1 MQSYEKVAKSYKAS
15 SVQTASPG
23 KLVLMLFDGYLRFTS
38 AAKNA
43 WDEPDIIKK
52 NEGIN
57 NNLIRAQ
64 NIVTELQSS
73 LDMTVP
79 GDLPGT
85 LYRLYDYVLTNLQQA
100 NITKDSQ
107 KVIEADKVISEL
119 REAWAEM
126 LLQNPENTVP
136 STTQLG
142 SISLQA

>member
-107 KVIEADKVISEL
+107 KVIDADKVISEL

-126 LLQNPENTVP
+126 LLQNPENTAP

>member
-1 MQSYEKVAKSYKAS
+1 
-15 SVQTASPG
+15 
-23 KLVLMLFDGYLRFTS
+23 MLFDGYLRFTS
-38 AAKNA
+38 SAKNA
-43 WDEPDIIKK
+43 WDEEDMIKK

-100 NITKDSQ
+100 NLTKDIQ
-107 KVIEADKVISEL
+107 KVVESDKVISEL

-126 LLQNPENTVP
+126 LTQNPENSS
-136 STTQLG
+136 STGSQPG